1 MQVIE
6 LIIDEKDAQSGIDAV
21 SVVESPAIEENFVAL
36 SKHEVEL
43 KEVDKEKR
51 ILMGAAL
58 IPNKKIYRV
67 NAKKEEYYIYFSEDT
82 VRQAM
87 ELFFKRGNQGQATV
101 EHKEAYVPGM
111 TVVESWLIED
121 SEKDKSQLYGFS
133 LPKGTWMISM
143 KVDNDEVWN
152 DVKAG
157 KVKGFSIEGYFADKL
172 EMSLEQQKKNEII
185 EQLKNLLNEQI

>member
-1 MQVIE
+1 MKLIE
-6 LIIDEKDAQSGIDAV
+6 LIIDSKDETNGIDAV
-21 SVVESPAIEENFVAL
+21 SIVENPAIQENFIA
-36 SKHEVEL
+36 L
-43 KEVDKEKR
+43 KEDKIMLKEIDAEKR

-67 NAKKEEYYIYFSEDT
+67 NEKTKEEFEIFFSEAT

-87 ELFFKRGNQGQATV
+87 ELFFKNGNQSKATQ
-101 EHKEAYVPGM
+101 EHEKKIEGM

-121 SEKDKSQLYGFS
+121 DVHDKSVKYGFS

-143 KVDNDEVWN
+143 KVDNDKVWN
-152 DVKAG
+152 DVKDG

-172 EMSLEQQKKNEII
+172 EMAMAENEKHSII
-185 EQLKNLLNEQI
+185 NQLKEILK

>member
-1 MQVIE
+1 MTVIE
-6 LIIDEKDAQSGIDAV
+6 LIIDPKDEQSGIDAV

-87 ELFFKRGNQGQATV
+87 ELFFKNGNQSNATY
-101 EHKEAYVPGM
+101 EHKEAIKGM
-111 TVVESWLIED
+111 TVVESWLID
-121 SEKDKSQLYGFS
+121 DPKSDKSQLYGFS